1 MIQCFLT
8 LSPLLSFWT
17 CFALFGLGIPSIV
30 RKMHFIDQWPC
41 PEPNIAV
48 GLQQRHCWPWSS
60 REDTKLRWKSLQRC
74 PRRKTV
80 QFDGVQK
87 QCFYHGPWW
96 ATFCQAT
103 KRTNRPTEIKI
114 DIQKCHKCLPKSQAW
129 RSSCSQLATKTN
141 KSLYFKLSRYIA
153 KK

>member
-60 REDTKLRWKSLQRC
+60 REDTKLCWKSLQRC

-80 QFDGVQK
+80 QFNGVQK

-114 DIQKCHKCLPKSQAW
+114 DIKHATNVFQKVKHDGQVVL
-129 RSSCSQLATKTN
+129 
-141 KSLYFKLSRYIA
+141 SLQQKQINHYILNSHGI
-153 KK
+153 

>member
-60 REDTKLRWKSLQRC
+60 REDTKLCWKSLQRC

-80 QFDGVQK
+80 QFNGVQK

-114 DIQKCHKCLPKSQAW
+114 DIKNATNVFQKVNHDDQVVFSLQQKQINHYILNSQG
-129 RSSCSQLATKTN
+129 
-141 KSLYFKLSRYIA
+141 I
-153 KK
+153 

>member
-80 QFDGVQK
+80 QFNGVQK

-114 DIQKCHKCLPKSQAW
+114 DIKNATNVFQKVKHDGQVVLSLQQKQINHYILNSQG
-129 RSSCSQLATKTN
+129 
-141 KSLYFKLSRYIA
+141 I
-153 KK
+153 